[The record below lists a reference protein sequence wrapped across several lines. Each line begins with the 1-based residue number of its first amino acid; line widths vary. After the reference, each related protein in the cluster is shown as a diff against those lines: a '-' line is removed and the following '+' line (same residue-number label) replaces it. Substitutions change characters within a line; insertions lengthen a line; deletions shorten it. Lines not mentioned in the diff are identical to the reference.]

1 MPVIERPDFTRR
13 SYIPPG
19 IKLILLAAVILGF
32 LLRSCWLE
40 KREDY
45 YDIDEIVLTDQ
56 THSSVDVLFVVTNKT
71 RMTREEPFLI
81 KVYTT
86 RGDLIASRLTNVE
99 LPPRSRRRYRKMVEK
114 WERPLLEGEEL
125 SHATIEIYKPS
136 ILGR

>member
-1 MPVIERPDFTRR
+1 MPIIERPDNTRR
-13 SYIPPG
+13 TYIPPG

-45 YDIDEIVLTDQ
+45 YEINNIVLADR
-56 THSSVDVLFVVTNKT
+56 THSSVDVLFHVTNKT
-71 RMTREEPFLI
+71 SMTREEPVLI

-86 RGDLIASRLTNVE
+86 RGDVIASRLTNIEVQ
-99 LPPRSRRRYRKMVEK
+99 PRSRRRYRKMVEK
-114 WERPLLEGEEL
+114 WERPLLDGEEL